1 MVEAINDQN
10 FEEETKNGVALVD
23 FWATWC
29 GPCKMQSPEIGRAH
43 V

>member
-23 FWATWC
+23 FWEL
-29 GPCKMQSPEIGRAH
+29 GVVH
-43 V
+43 VRCNHQ

>member
-23 FWATWC
+23 FWST
-29 GPCKMQSPEIGRAH
+29 SIL
-43 V
+43 